1 MFNLQFFDYSWSPT
15 IFHLFSGRISLLTVD
30 TRCHFFREGLSDFPL
45 DLVEF
50 SKEGGYQ
57 SCVAYI

>member
-1 MFNLQFFDYSWSPT
+1 MFNLHFFDYSWSPT

-30 TRCHFFREGLSDFPL
+30 TRCHFFHEGLSDFPL

-50 SKEGGYQ
+50 SKEGGY
-57 SCVAYI
+57 